1 MEHAMLPSLRIGNTF
16 TSKTEF
22 RAQRN
27 RAYGGGIDLVF
38 TNGVFCTSP
47 ANRGWANYGSGFWRC
62 KSEPQEI
69 PSIAF
74 RCCHDC
80 IQIDV
85 LVNMG
90 SSQEA

>member
-1 MEHAMLPSLRIGNTF
+1 MDNAMLPSLQIGNAF

-22 RAQRN
+22 RTPRN
-27 RAYGGGIDLVF
+27 RAYGGGINLVI
-38 TNGVFCTSP
+38 TDGVLSTSP
-47 ANRGWANYGSGFWRC
+47 ANRGWADYGSGFWRC
-62 KSEPQEI
+62 KPEPQEI

-74 RCCHDC
+74 RCHHDC